1 MIAYNYAYIATA
13 YFMFSN
19 ICIKYAVADIVEHIN
34 YNIIRHFLRLSMKN
48 CDIWRIIF
56 LEVLICLHKSLTV
69 FKYILWMNIVIR

>member
-48 CDIWRIIF
+48 CDIWRI
-56 LEVLICLHKSLTV
+56 
-69 FKYILWMNIVIR
+69 R